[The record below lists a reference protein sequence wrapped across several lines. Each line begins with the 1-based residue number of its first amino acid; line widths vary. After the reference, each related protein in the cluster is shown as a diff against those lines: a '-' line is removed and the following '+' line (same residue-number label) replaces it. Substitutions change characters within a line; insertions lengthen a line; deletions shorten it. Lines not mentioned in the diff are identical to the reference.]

1 MVVFLEGF
9 SFQYNVQKSVKVMVF
24 RSIFSKK
31 SVFFILSPVKSQI
44 PGFDFLYFGWLF
56 GCFQQPKNRLCALR
70 RLTAAHPYACASG
83 LPSAGASILA
93 TTNGSGKMQARSLQ
107 KLFLGSAD

>member
-31 SVFFILSPVKSQI
+31 SVFFIFSPVKIGGRSNT
-44 PGFDFLYFGWLF
+44 GF
-56 GCFQQPKNRLCALR
+56 
-70 RLTAAHPYACASG
+70 
-83 LPSAGASILA
+83 
-93 TTNGSGKMQARSLQ
+93 
-107 KLFLGSAD
+107 